1 MFKKILS
8 IALLASFSFSAHAQK
23 VEVDKGIP
31 QYKKLQG
38 ISGTL
43 NSVGSDTLNNLMT
56 FWGESFYKLY
66 PNTKIQIEGKG
77 SATAPPALAQGV
89 AQLGPMSREMKQE
102 EIGEITKKSP
112 DLELVRLDVALDG
125 LAIYVHK
132 DNPLNALSME
142 QLDGIFSSTLK
153 SGSKSLETWGDLG
166 LNDPEWKSKPI
177 RTYGRNSAS
186 GTYSYFKEHALF
198 KGDFKPSVK
207 ERPGSSA
214 VIQSVAEDKFAIG
227 YSGIGYSTADVKILK
242 IAAKQGAEAFNPSYA
257 NVVNN
262 KYPLSRMLYVYTL
275 KKKGEKLSP
284 LVDEFLKYVLSY
296 QGQEVV
302 LKDGYFPLP
311 KNIVDR
317 NRTKLE

>member
-166 LNDPEWKSKPI
+166 LNDPEWKSKPV